1 MFCSL
6 LAFLNAVTHSSFTCF
21 FSLARTTLKPLPSAH
36 TNTSLSLPSW
46 IQIIRDEE
54 EDEQTV
60 PCVAFFLRQWEMWR
74 YPQSCRETNNRV
86 FIYYPFITG
95 CSSCCQRNCPLVC
108 LPLCVG
114 VCVFLWEGFDVS
126 LVYLFFHLSTC
137 FLQDN
142 NVLLSFIPLMSFFYF
157 SSASRNMRCGG
168 VEHLLFTQWPRTRW
182 CVLIIW
188 RLHVFK

>member
-21 FSLARTTLKPLPSAH
+21 FSLARTTLRPLPSTH
-36 TNTSLSLPSW
+36 TNTSLSLPSR

-86 FIYYPFITG
+86 
-95 CSSCCQRNCPLVC
+95 SSIILSSQAAPPAVREIALLSVF
-108 LPLCVG
+108 LCVWG
-114 VCVFLWEGFDVS
+114 CVCFYERGSKCHWFIF
-126 LVYLFFHLSTC
+126 YHLSTC

-142 NVLLSFIPLMSFFYF
+142 NVLLSFIPLMSVFYF
-157 SSASRNMRCGG
+157 SSAPRNMRCGG

-182 CVLIIW
+182 CVLIIR